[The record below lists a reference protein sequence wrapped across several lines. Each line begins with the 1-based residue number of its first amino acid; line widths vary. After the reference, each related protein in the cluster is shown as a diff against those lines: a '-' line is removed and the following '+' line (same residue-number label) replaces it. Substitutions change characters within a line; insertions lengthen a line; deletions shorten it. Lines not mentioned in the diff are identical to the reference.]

1 MAKLDAGS
9 TLKRLRNRYRLVV
22 MNDDTYEEVVTFKLS
37 RLSVYIG
44 LSTIF
49 VVLIGLTVALIVFT
63 PLKYYIPGYDDLK
76 VGREYRQ
83 MKYRVDSLER
93 QVDYQAKYIDNFKKV
108 NDQYGHAIGDDVL
121 VETAHRLEYAVRPGD
136 SVSRFSG
143 DEFGILLDR
152 VHDDIT
158 AEAIT
163 KRIMAQ
169 FLKPFLHQSGS
180 LQVTIS
186 IGISLFSHQYETPE
200 EMVRSADDAMY
211 VAKNGGKSRY
221 QFAAQQPM

>member
-49 VVLIGLTVALIVFT
+49 VVLVGLTVALIVFT

-83 MKYRVDSLER
+83 MKYRVDSLEK
-93 QVDYQAKYIDNFKKV
+93 QVSFQAGYIDNIKKV
-108 NDQYGHAIGDDVL
+108 LKGDAAI
-121 VETAHRLEYAVRPGD
+121 
-136 SVSRFSG
+136 
-143 DEFGILLDR
+143 LD
-152 VHDDIT
+152 T
-158 AEAIT
+158 T
-163 KRIMAQ
+163 Q
-169 FLKPFLHQSGS
+169 
-180 LQVTIS
+180 LQVPKDELS
-186 IGISLFSHQYETPE
+186 
-200 EMVRSADDAMY
+200 DD
-211 VAKNGGKSRY
+211 
-221 QFAAQQPM
+221 

>member
-1 MAKLDAGS
+1 MAKLDAGT

-108 NDQYGHAIGDDVL
+108 L
-121 VETAHRLEYAVRPGD
+121 
-136 SVSRFSG
+136 SG
-143 DEFGILLDR
+143 DINPSLDTTKLKVPKDEFS
-152 VHDDIT
+152 DD
-158 AEAIT
+158 
-163 KRIMAQ
+163 
-169 FLKPFLHQSGS
+169 
-180 LQVTIS
+180 
-186 IGISLFSHQYETPE
+186 
-200 EMVRSADDAMY
+200 
-211 VAKNGGKSRY
+211 
-221 QFAAQQPM
+221 

>member
-83 MKYRVDSLER
+83 MKYRVDDLEKE
-93 QVDYQAKYIDNFKKV
+93 VIYQAKYIENVKKIL
-108 NDQYGHAIGDDVL
+108 AGD
-121 VETAHRLEYAVRPGD
+121 AP
-136 SVSRFSG
+136 SS
-143 DEFGILLDR
+143 LDTTQLQ
-152 VHDDIT
+152 VPKDDI
-158 AEAIT
+158 
-163 KRIMAQ
+163 
-169 FLKPFLHQSGS
+169 S
-180 LQVTIS
+180 
-186 IGISLFSHQYETPE
+186 
-200 EMVRSADDAMY
+200 DD
-211 VAKNGGKSRY
+211 
-221 QFAAQQPM
+221 